1 MKIRIEEIQNL
12 TEEEIIIRCKSR
24 DERVES
30 IISTLTLF
38 DNKIDAKKD
47 GKNYLLKLQDIYYF
61 ESVDNKVFCYTEKD
75 VFEVYMKLY
84 EIENTFY
91 NSNFIRISKNMIVDA
106 GKIESFKAQLNG
118 RMEAVLSNGERV
130 EISRNYVPALKLKL
144 KGIKR

>member
-91 NSNFIRISKNMIVDA
+91 NSIFIRISKNMIVDA